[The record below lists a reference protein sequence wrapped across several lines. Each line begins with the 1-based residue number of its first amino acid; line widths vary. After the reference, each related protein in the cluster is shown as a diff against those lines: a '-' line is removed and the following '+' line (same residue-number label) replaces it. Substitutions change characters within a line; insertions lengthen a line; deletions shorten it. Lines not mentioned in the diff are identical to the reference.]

1 MTAFAWPPRG
11 WMTPACETDAAE
23 GIALTKERNEL
34 ELKHPFRVSQ
44 GAQHTL
50 LLRRAVPRT
59 ARPDRPFHPVDPDRK
74 STRLNSS
81 HGSISYAVFCLKK
94 KIMICYNILCC
105 CDWRVTT
112 PSSLL
117 GSAR

>member
-34 ELKHPFRVSQ
+34 ELKHPFRASQ

-59 ARPDRPFHPVDPDRK
+59 ARPDRPFHPADP
-74 STRLNSS
+74 
-81 HGSISYAVFCLKK
+81 VQEEP
-94 KIMICYNILCC
+94 
-105 CDWRVTT
+105 RVVCGTGRCTVT
-112 PSSLL
+112 PSEN
-117 GSAR
+117 RTRRRERIHI